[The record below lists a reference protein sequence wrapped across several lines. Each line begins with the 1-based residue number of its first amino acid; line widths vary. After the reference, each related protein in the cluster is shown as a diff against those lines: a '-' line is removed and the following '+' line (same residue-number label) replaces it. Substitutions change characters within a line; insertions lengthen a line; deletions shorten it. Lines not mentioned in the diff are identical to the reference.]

1 MLKKSLVA
9 ASTVAALFAS
19 GYALADAPF
28 HRTPDE
34 TGSVYHGTEYRKVGD
49 RWQRVDNWNDF
60 ASSGPKFERPYQIGD
75 VSADGQ
81 YVYTGDSQ
89 GTWQLRP
96 HRYEFRGGRLTHADD
111 FTHSAAAANTNLS
124 SQEGLRLNRAVD

>member
-9 ASTVAALFAS
+9 ASTVSALLIS

-34 TGSVYHGTEYRKVGD
+34 TGSVYHGTEYQKVGD
-49 RWQRVDNWNDF
+49 RWQRVDTWNNF
-60 ASSGPKFERPYQIGD
+60 ASPGSTFERPYQRGD
-75 VSADGQ
+75 VSPDGQ
-81 YVYTGDSQ
+81 YVYLGDAE

-96 HRYEFRGGRLTHADD
+96 HGYDFRGGKLTHADD
-111 FTHSAAAANTNLS
+111 FTHSAAAANANLS
-124 SQEGLRLNRAVD
+124 PEDSLNRNRAVD

>member
-49 RWQRVDNWNDF
+49 RWQRVDTWNDI
-60 ASSGPKFERPYQIGD
+60 ASPGSKFERPFRIGD
-75 VSADGQ
+75 VSSDGQ
-81 YVYTGDSQ
+81 YEYTGDPQ

-96 HRYEFRGGRLTHADD
+96 HRYDFRGGKLTHADD
-111 FTHSAAAANTNLS
+111 FTHSAAAANTSLS
-124 SQEGLRLNRAVD
+124 REESLNWNKAVD

>member
-49 RWQRVDNWNDF
+49 RWQRVDTWNDI
-60 ASSGPKFERPYQIGD
+60 ANPGPKFERPYQIGD
-75 VSADGQ
+75 VSPDGQ
-81 YVYTGDSQ
+81 YVYRGDAE
-89 GTWQLRP
+89 GTWELRP
-96 HRYEFRGGRLTHADD
+96 HASYFRGGKLTHADD
-111 FTHSAAAANTNLS
+111 FTHRAAAANTNLS
-124 SQEGLRLNRAVD
+124 PEESLILNRAVD